1 MNLNAKVL
9 AIRLLDFYDDKQQ
22 HVHGYQIFVSA
33 VTDQA
38 VWTNNVELM
47 KCWVPMTSD
56 LAPIAAALIP
66 GDPVVIAFNRRGKPI
81 LVSAA

>member
-9 AIRLLDFYDDKQQ
+9 AVRLLDFYDDKQQ

-38 VWTNNVELM
+38 GWTNNVELM
-47 KCWVPMTSD
+47 KCWVPMSSE
-56 LAPIAAALIP
+56 LALTAAALIP
-66 GDPVVIAFNRRGKPI
+66 GDPVVISFNRRGKPI